1 MEFELLKQK
10 GTAEVHV
17 HTSTHTHTHIHT
29 SDRHLTF
36 SMFKTGPMSGK
47 LSYIHQPSQN
57 KAFLNTYSTS
67 NINSTSLYLCGQ
79 NNGFCIHKKIN

>member
-17 HTSTHTHTHIHT
+17 HTSTHTRTHTPQTDT
-29 SDRHLTF
+29 SLF
-36 SMFKTGPMSGK
+36 QSLKQVQCQENLAIP
-47 LSYIHQPSQN
+47 QPSQN
-57 KAFLNTYSTS
+57 KAFFNTYSTS

-79 NNGFCIHKKIN
+79 NNGFCIHKKN